1 MARKKKPA
9 SRRASTR
16 ESSAK
21 RATARARSK
30 RAAAKPPMT
39 STPVFEAFAV
49 GLKPATLKTQRAL
62 ARSIARAAIP
72 SGATV
77 EFLQRDRST
86 GSAPRDVA
94 VTPSANIKISTG
106 AAWERARAILNTKGV
121 RYAEPLFRGPGMEP
135 EPAKTGKLLA
145 PHERVGRVPRTR
157 SLGGDKVLPCAQN
170 VLWSIE
176 MIRAPEA
183 WALAPPAGGVQF
195 GEGIVIGHPDT
206 GYRPH
211 EEIWHQTPAQRRVRP
226 GDGYDFED
234 RDPDPLDPLKKSD
247 SHGHGTATASVIMSA
262 RAAAQERTVVG
273 TAPSAQLVPLRVS
286 DSVVH
291 FSFKNVTQAI
301 YHAVDRANAHVISMS
316 LGGPFFSD
324 ALEAAIDHAI
334 SKGVIVLA
342 AAGNVWPFVVY
353 PARFDQVIAVAAC
366 NCNRQPWS
374 KSASGSAVDITAPG
388 ESVWRALSTKNGG
401 TVVYSIEP
409 SSGTSYAV
417 AHIAG
422 ACATWLA
429 FHGRNALI
437 NKYGA
442 GKLAGVFRTLLTTAG
457 FTRPAGWKTGD
468 YGAGIV
474 DVAKLLGAAL
484 PPSVKMT
491 TRSLFPQ
498 RVRAEDTV
506 DRVAGYFPDLSRA
519 QVRAVLAESFE
530 PQKRGAQRSAALE
543 DLGPELAFHVASN
556 ADLRAR
562 IHARALAPKSK
573 KRTRSVGVASG
584 AANPLAPAKDKASPA
599 LRRAIG

>member
-1 MARKKKPA
+1 
-9 SRRASTR
+9 
-16 ESSAK
+16 
-21 RATARARSK
+21 
-30 RAAAKPPMT
+30 MT

-49 GLKPATLKTQRAL
+49 GLKPATLKAQRAL

-86 GSAPRDVA
+86 RSAPRDVA
-94 VTPSANIKISTG
+94 ITPRANVKVSTG
-106 AAWERARAILNTKGV
+106 AAWERARAIQNTKGV

-170 VLWSIE
+170 VLWGIE

-195 GEGIVIGHPDT
+195 GEGIVVGHPDT

-211 EEIWHQTPAQRRVRP
+211 EEIWDANPAQRRVRP
-226 GDGYDFED
+226 GDGRDFED
-234 RDPDPLDPLKKSD
+234 GDPDPLDPLKKSD
-247 SHGHGTATASVIMSA
+247 SLGHGTATASVIMSA

-286 DSVVH
+286 DSVIH

-316 LGGPFFSD
+316 LGGPFFSG

-388 ESVWRALSTKNGG
+388 ESVWRALSTKRGG
-401 TVVYSIEP
+401 TVVYR
-409 SSGTSYAV
+409 SS
-417 AHIAG
+417 
-422 ACATWLA
+422 
-429 FHGRNALI
+429 R
-437 NKYGA
+437 
-442 GKLAGVFRTLLTTAG
+442 
-457 FTRPAGWKTGD
+457 
-468 YGAGIV
+468 
-474 DVAKLLGAAL
+474 
-484 PPSVKMT
+484 
-491 TRSLFPQ
+491 
-498 RVRAEDTV
+498 
-506 DRVAGYFPDLSRA
+506 
-519 QVRAVLAESFE
+519 
-530 PQKRGAQRSAALE
+530 
-543 DLGPELAFHVASN
+543 
-556 ADLRAR
+556 
-562 IHARALAPKSK
+562 ARALPMPL
-573 KRTRSVGVASG
+573 RTSPCLRHVARLPRQECAHQQVRCRKAGRRIPHAAHHRGLHSPAGVENRGLRRGYRRRRETARRGLAAVGEDDDAIAVSG
-584 AANPLAPAKDKASPA
+584 ARS
-599 LRRAIG
+599 R